1 MKMKGVPLEDV
12 SLIHLSDEDRCLL
25 LQLARQAIDT
35 QLRRLPLPEL
45 ALSTFSEVLRQ
56 PGASFVTLTR
66 ADMLRGCVGTLEAY
80 QPLAE
85 DVREHALAAAFQ
97 DHRFPPLQFD
107 ELAQIKIEIS
117 RLTAPHDLTYD
128 TPEELLGMIRPK
140 VDGVTL
146 IDGARR
152 ATFLPQVWEKLP
164 DRTDF
169 LEHLCSKM
177 GGPPDLWRKRKLRVQ
192 IYQVEEFHE

>member
-1 MKMKGVPLEDV
+1 MKGVPLEGG
-12 SLIHLSDEDRCLL
+12 SLIHLSDEDRHIL
-25 LQLARQAIDT
+25 LQLARLAIET
-35 QLRRLPLPEL
+35 HLNKL
-45 ALSTFSEVLRQ
+45 ALQELVLSEFSEALRQ

-85 DVREHALAAAFQ
+85 DVREHALAAAFH
-97 DHRFPPLQFD
+97 DHRFPPLQTD

-117 RLTAPHDLTYD
+117 RLTAPQGLTYD
-128 TPEELLGMIRPK
+128 TPEELLEMIRPE

-164 DRTDF
+164 DRTEF
-169 LEHLCSKM
+169 LEHLCWKM
-177 GGPPDLWRKRKLRVQ
+177 GGPPDLWRKRKLFVQ
-192 IYQVEEFHE
+192 TYQVEEFHE